1 MMKLSKNELCEIR
14 FALEKRL
21 EILNGRLVTL
31 ADQGEKVIKE
41 VENSIR
47 DCESVLS
54 KIETELKDTK

>member
-1 MMKLSKNELCEIR
+1 MKLSKNELCEIR

-21 EILNGRLVTL
+21 EKLNGRLVTL

-41 VENSIR
+41 VENAIR
-47 DCESVLS
+47 DCESVIS